1 MPNLV
6 SLTCNS
12 FQILGKTQTG
22 IFLTSGTSGQ
32 SLIKENCQNSRTRDD
47 IGMKFEQST
56 KFNKR
61 NKTRLNQFDDDVMP
75 ANCDIIAIFL
85 IYGQFGAILK
95 RDSRSII
102 CKTYI
107 FIKSNLLSYKNRK
120 QNEKIFN
127 TSLTLLFWM
136 KEIFLPKNADISKT
150 KKALVPKGVFP
161 ETTYV
166 CVLTYQTSSF

>member
-22 IFLTSGTSGQ
+22 IFLISGTSGQ
-32 SLIKENCQNSRTRDD
+32 PLIKENFQNSRTRDD

-61 NKTRLNQFDDDVMP
+61 NKKRLNQFDDDVMP
-75 ANCDIIAIFL
+75 AYCDIIAIFL

-95 RDSRSII
+95 RDYRSII

-120 QNEKIFN
+120 QNEKSFN
-127 TSLTLLFWM
+127 TSSHFCF
-136 KEIFLPKNADISKT
+136 E
-150 KKALVPKGVFP
+150 
-161 ETTYV
+161 
-166 CVLTYQTSSF
+166 

>member
-22 IFLTSGTSGQ
+22 IFLISGTSGQ

-107 FIKSNLLSYKNRK
+107 FIKVTFYLTKTGNRTK
-120 QNEKIFN
+120 K
-127 TSLTLLFWM
+127 SLTHLSHFCF
-136 KEIFLPKNADISKT
+136 E
-150 KKALVPKGVFP
+150 
-161 ETTYV
+161 
-166 CVLTYQTSSF
+166 